1 MDIIKQTLLLLLLS
15 IGLLT
20 LSCTKTT
27 YTPQNGDVIFHTS
40 KSNQSQMISEVTGS
54 KLTHVGIVFIN
65 KGKTYVYEAVQPVKL
80 TPIDQWIKR
89 GVNSKYVV
97 LRSKK
102 SLSDEGLL
110 KMKEYG
116 LKQLGKGYD
125 LKFQWTDSKMYCS
138 ELVYKVFEHVGI
150 SLSEKH
156 TFKQYNLNGESVKHA
171 IKKRYDNNIN
181 LNEIVVTP
189 VDLRESDKLKVVFD
203 NY

>member
-1 MDIIKQTLLLLLLS
+1 MNIIKQTLLLLS

-20 LSCTKTT
+20 LSCTPTT

-54 KLTHVGIVFIN
+54 KLTHVGMVFIN
-65 KGKTYVYEAVQPVKL
+65 EGKTYVYEAVQPVKL

-89 GVNSKYVV
+89 GVNSNYVV

-102 SLSDEGLL
+102 SISNEGLL

-125 LKFQWTDSKMYCS
+125 LKFQWSDDKMYCTG
-138 ELVYKVFEHVGI
+138 LVYKVFEHVGI

-171 IKKRYDNNIN
+171 IKKRYGNNIN
-181 LNEIVVTP
+181 LNETVVTP